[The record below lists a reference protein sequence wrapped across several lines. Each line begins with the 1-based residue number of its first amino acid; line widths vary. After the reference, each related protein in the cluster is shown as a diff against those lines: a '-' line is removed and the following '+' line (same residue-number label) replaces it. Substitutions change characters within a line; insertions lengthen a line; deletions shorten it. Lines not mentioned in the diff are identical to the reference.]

1 MRRRHGIL
9 ALAIVPLLLLY
20 LIWQEEPAAAT
31 DASQASQASAIPQQA
46 TTVTSKQTL
55 AAPPPSAVA
64 ASQTTAGAQP
74 RSWRPLPQEAEAQLA
89 GEIQQSDQPL
99 DERLENLRNVEGQWP
114 SEGESLTLLQGRY
127 AEALAQL
134 ARDGEQLTL
143 TERLAALTRLQ
154 NEWAAQYPDLAADLF
169 NPDARLL
176 QARQLWGDEELE
188 TLTRH
193 FLPAPQADASL
204 AFAGQRQQQLAQRT
218 RYQQQLAE
226 LEQQLAASQGN
237 MDSAR
242 WQQHREEV
250 LGQWR
255 RDFFAQEQAQ
265 R

>member
-9 ALAIVPLLLLY
+9 ALAVLSLLLLN
-20 LIWQEEPAAAT
+20 LSWQDEPAAT
-31 DASQASQASAIPQQA
+31 SDASQDGTSPQQA
-46 TTVTSKQTL
+46 TPVPSKPTP
-55 AAPPPSAVA
+55 ADVPSPVVA

-89 GEIQQSDQPL
+89 GEIQQSDEPL

-127 AEALAQL
+127 AQALAQL

-143 TERLAALTRLQ
+143 TERLTALTRLQ
-154 NEWAAQYPDLAADLF
+154 DEWAAQYPDLAADLF

-193 FLPAPQADASL
+193 FLPTPQADASL
-204 AFAGQRQQQLAQRT
+204 AFAGQRQQQLDQRT